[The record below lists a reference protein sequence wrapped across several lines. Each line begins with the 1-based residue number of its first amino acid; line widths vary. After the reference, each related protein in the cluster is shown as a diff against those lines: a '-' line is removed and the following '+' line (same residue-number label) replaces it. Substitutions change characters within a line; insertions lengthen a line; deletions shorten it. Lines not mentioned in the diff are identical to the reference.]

1 MEKEK
6 SHYSAFI
13 SYRHTDTDTA
23 VARHIQQKLERFK
36 APKAIREKYGIAGF
50 DKLFRDQEE
59 LQTGKDLSAMIQEAL
74 DHSDY
79 LIVICSP
86 QYSESKW
93 CQLEVESFLEKHDP
107 DHVLCVLSSG
117 EPPAI
122 FPEALM
128 KEAEPLA
135 CDYRMNF
142 SKADRIELP
151 RLISAM
157 IGCSYDELIMRQER
171 YRKKRRTIILSILF
185 AFAAVVIAYLLR
197 TNAIITANY
206 HQAQINESAMLAR
219 ESQNNL
225 AEAKRLDALN
235 LAKEALAEG
244 RPETDD
250 AFYALSKAANAYVT
264 PYQYTESWRID
275 PVSDIESFL
284 LSEDGNYIICKDNQ
298 ALFHTIS
305 ILDHEEKASFYLGE
319 DVLSYETR
327 KDHQLLAY
335 GDGSLRCVDYLSGET
350 VFETQMKYQ
359 AIGMSTQSGSGKYIA
374 TADSYAVQVTDEQG
388 SPFLSM
394 PLPKDQDGYIVDL
407 CWSGQDSFVAV
418 KLRTSSRRYCIGVY
432 DFETSQFSVVSQEK
446 DEILDFVFLD
456 DKTLCILSAE
466 ESESS
471 FRDADH
477 SRNYDRLYLLE
488 VFNPYERLYAA
499 EIRNNGIPA
508 KTAIIKDGEICSL
521 ILSDR
526 IYRFDRSGNLLR
538 EYSLPE
544 NVTEILFHDEES
556 IYLVDEEGYLGILE
570 YESGSSNFNRFF
582 PSKISSLSV
591 SSGNRLRD
599 DTYVLL
605 KDGNLQIYEAVYD
618 SNLQI
623 LSDRSITNPPE
634 DLITDD
640 EHIAILS
647 EERLLV
653 YQLDNSYKEIEA
665 VLETG
670 HAYHL
675 LKMDASNIYVLKIDA
690 GTSYLSILSYSLED
704 GRLEKEIQTYVRD
717 DYIRQG
723 LLSYPLSREEA
734 IFLTSV
740 YQGLSSIYVANERIY
755 FYEQG
760 RLVMADLKEGS
771 FKEFSLQETSLAS
784 QTKILLSQDEKM
796 VYISS
801 DSGVRICS
809 LETGEEKILTEDS
822 GGRMDLK
829 EVFIYMSGEKVNI
842 ASLSGELLYE
852 IDPEN
857 DSILSFCYHKG
868 LLYCICSDH
877 TLKIYREKQM
887 IREIKLSFRDSAYL
901 LASDFRYFFT
911 DKRLYLYNNTGMEV
925 ISLDSDSMM
934 PLYFVDDSVLAYMEE
949 KGGLYLCCQD
959 PVKRDGLYYLGFIR
973 EYDTVSL
980 RKKAEQEIENYRWI
994 SLTERP

>member
-1 MEKEK
+1 METEINAIKEEFNINQRNKNYKLMIILNSNDITLNIAERVKFEQSYEINLNLEQIKEKHIIFSKFYSLEEFQNYIKNKIENKEVIVNKISDNTIKFEFEKDSIFFKLIKKKINIEKLVENINITMENYDAKISNKIKNYNIIFQKNKNMEKEK
-6 SHYSAFI
+6 PHYSAFI

-23 VARHIQQKLERFK
+23 VARHIQQKLEHFK

-219 ESQNNL
+219 ESLNDL

-235 LAKEALAEG
+235 LAMEALAEG

-305 ILDHEEKASFYLGE
+305 ILDPEEKASFYLGE

-407 CWSGQDSFVAV
+407 SWSGQDSFIAV

-508 KTAIIKDGEICSL
+508 KTTIIKDGDIC
-521 ILSDR
+521 
-526 IYRFDRSGNLLR
+526 
-538 EYSLPE
+538 
-544 NVTEILFHDEES
+544 
-556 IYLVDEEGYLGILE
+556 
-570 YESGSSNFNRFF
+570 
-582 PSKISSLSV
+582 
-591 SSGNRLRD
+591 
-599 DTYVLL
+599 
-605 KDGNLQIYEAVYD
+605 
-618 SNLQI
+618 
-623 LSDRSITNPPE
+623 
-634 DLITDD
+634 
-640 EHIAILS
+640 
-647 EERLLV
+647 
-653 YQLDNSYKEIEA
+653 
-665 VLETG
+665 
-670 HAYHL
+670 
-675 LKMDASNIYVLKIDA
+675 
-690 GTSYLSILSYSLED
+690 
-704 GRLEKEIQTYVRD
+704 
-717 DYIRQG
+717 
-723 LLSYPLSREEA
+723 
-734 IFLTSV
+734 
-740 YQGLSSIYVANERIY
+740 
-755 FYEQG
+755 
-760 RLVMADLKEGS
+760 
-771 FKEFSLQETSLAS
+771 
-784 QTKILLSQDEKM
+784 
-796 VYISS
+796 
-801 DSGVRICS
+801 
-809 LETGEEKILTEDS
+809 
-822 GGRMDLK
+822 
-829 EVFIYMSGEKVNI
+829 
-842 ASLSGELLYE
+842 
-852 IDPEN
+852 
-857 DSILSFCYHKG
+857 
-868 LLYCICSDH
+868 
-877 TLKIYREKQM
+877 
-887 IREIKLSFRDSAYL
+887 
-901 LASDFRYFFT
+901 
-911 DKRLYLYNNTGMEV
+911 
-925 ISLDSDSMM
+925 
-934 PLYFVDDSVLAYMEE
+934 
-949 KGGLYLCCQD
+949 
-959 PVKRDGLYYLGFIR
+959 
-973 EYDTVSL
+973 
-980 RKKAEQEIENYRWI
+980 
-994 SLTERP
+994 